1 MKRAVIVSGREAVA
15 ECFMTNDK
23 CFAHRPKSSAGE
35 NFICNDHSAF
45 GFSDGS
51 YWSEMRGL
59 VTGLMK
65 KLGGPEIRTSLRMLY
80 SEVKSKAIQSGDESL
95 D

>member
-1 MKRAVIVSGREAVA
+1 MKRTVIVSGREAVA

-51 YWSEMRGL
+51 YWRNWPDEETRR
-59 VTGLMK
+59 TGDQN
-65 KLGGPEIRTSLRMLY
+65 KLEN
-80 SEVKSKAIQSGDESL
+80 VVF
-95 D
+95 

>member
-1 MKRAVIVSGREAVA
+1 MIVSGCEAVM
-15 ECFMTNDK
+15 ECFTTNEK

-35 NFICNDHSAF
+35 NLVCNDHSAF

-65 KLGGPEIRTSLRMLY
+65 KLGGLEIRTSLRMLY
-80 SEVKSKAIQSGDESL
+80 SEVKSEAIQSGD
-95 D
+95 